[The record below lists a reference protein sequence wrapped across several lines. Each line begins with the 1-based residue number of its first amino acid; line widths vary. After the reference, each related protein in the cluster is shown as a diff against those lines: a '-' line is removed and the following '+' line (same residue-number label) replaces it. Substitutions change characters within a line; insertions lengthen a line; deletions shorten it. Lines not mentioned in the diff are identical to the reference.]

1 MSKTM
6 TIDQFLTKEQID
18 QAHTLYR
25 KCKRDVRSPA
35 HMICEEIIKPNI
47 QVMNKKLGQ
56 ANEPMFLA
64 YSVQYVFD
72 EFVNSK

>member
-1 MSKTM
+1 
-6 TIDQFLTKEQID
+6 
-18 QAHTLYR
+18 
-25 KCKRDVRSPA
+25 
-35 HMICEEIIKPNI
+35 MICEEIIKPNI